1 MREFIMNEASQRL
14 LALARQVVPVYS
26 QNSKVQAI
34 TVTGEV
40 ARGWGD
46 QHSNLE
52 INLFWQEAPSEA
64 ERRALLETLG
74 EQEVILHPSKGGG
87 WAETGYAEGIKIE
100 LSQFL
105 VETTVCNLADVLDH
119 HDPDIHKQS
128 LIAAIQHC
136 LPLYGASLVKTWQ
149 ARVAAYPAEL
159 ARAVVQQNIQFNG
172 RWSSRESLVERD
184 ELLLLYDLYCQVE
197 RQLLTILFGLNR
209 LYSPHPDGKWLEQ
222 LIREMAILPPAL
234 ALRLKQVFRLA
245 PRSGVRLL
253 QELID
258 ETLTLV
264 ETNMPD
270 VDTTE
275 ARQAIQAQYYSIL

>member
-1 MREFIMNEASQRL
+1 MKEFTMNEATRRR
-14 LALARQVVPVYS
+14 LALARQIVPAYA
-26 QNSKVQAI
+26 QNPKLQAM

-46 QHSNLE
+46 HHSKLE
-52 INLFWQEAPSEA
+52 IDIFWQDSPSEA
-64 ERRALLETLG
+64 ERRLILEKLG
-74 EQEVILHPSKGGG
+74 EHGLIFCPSKRGG
-87 WAETGYAEGIKIE
+87 WSETGDGAGIKIE

-105 VETTVCNLADVLDH
+105 VETIECSLADVIDQR
-119 HDPDIHKQS
+119 DPDTQKQI
-128 LIAAIQHC
+128 LIAAIQHS
-136 LPLYGASLVKTWQ
+136 LPLHGAGLVESWQ
-149 ARVAAYPAEL
+149 ARSAVYPAEL
-159 ARAVVQQNIQFNG
+159 AQAVVQRNLQFNG

-197 RQLLTILFGLNR
+197 RQLLSILFGLNR
-209 LYSPHPDGKWLEQ
+209 LYLPYPDGKWLEQ
-222 LIREMAILPPAL
+222 LTQEMAILPPAL

-264 ETNMPD
+264 EKHMPG
-270 VDTTE
+270 VDTAE
-275 ARQAIQAQYYSIL
+275 ARRAIQ